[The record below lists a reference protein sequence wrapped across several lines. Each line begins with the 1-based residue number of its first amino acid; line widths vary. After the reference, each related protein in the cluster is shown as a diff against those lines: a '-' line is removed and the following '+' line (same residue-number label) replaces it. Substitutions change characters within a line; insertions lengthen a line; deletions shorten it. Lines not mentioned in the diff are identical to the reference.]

1 MLAYQQ
7 STDSLTRRRSVSLHI
22 RRKLSPDVGLLPSL
36 KRSVRLGCT
45 DRRKVNLGSELT
57 DHSPPKWSHGGHA
70 FLRELAKRVVTQ
82 APTLCERE
90 VRRLVR
96 FRLLLA
102 LHELIKGLGDNRLAQ
117 STLIL
122 LGRLAHDAARAE
134 VAVAVPIGPLPPL
147 WSLYSCRLAAWVV
160 ITFPITRAAAIV
172 FANRLSLPMSSSR
185 RSRVWRSAEKQ
196 ILPRYFS
203 SRSLRALLQPFL
215 QSPAESAMT
224 LVDHRC
230 ASHLV
235 QCIDLLDDSMR
246 DPVALGLVLG
256 LLDF

>member
-82 APTLCERE
+82 ALTLRERE
-90 VRRLVR
+90 VRRP
-96 FRLLLA
+96 
-102 LHELIKGLGDNRLAQ
+102 DNRLPQRA
-117 STLIL
+117 LVL
-122 LGRLAHDAARAE
+122 LQVCRLAHDAARAE

-160 ITFPITRAAAIV
+160 ITFPITRKPEVAMV
-172 FANRLSLPMSSSR
+172 FANRLSLPMSSS
-185 RSRVWRSAEKQ
+185 S
-196 ILPRYFS
+196 
-203 SRSLRALLQPFL
+203 QP
-215 QSPAESAMT
+215 
-224 LVDHRC
+224 V
-230 ASHLV
+230 
-235 QCIDLLDDSMR
+235 
-246 DPVALGLVLG
+246 
-256 LLDF
+256 